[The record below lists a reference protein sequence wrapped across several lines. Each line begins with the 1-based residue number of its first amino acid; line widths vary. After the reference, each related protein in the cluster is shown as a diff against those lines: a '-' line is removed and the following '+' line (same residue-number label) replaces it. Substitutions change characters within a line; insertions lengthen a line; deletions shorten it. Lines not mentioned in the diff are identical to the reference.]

1 MRIGELAQKAG
12 VNIQTIRFYERR
24 RILREVARTDAGYRI
39 YGEQDFEDLCFIRQA
54 QQLGF
59 TLREIKQLMRLHRA
73 VSPLPRGARA
83 QPREF
88 REIARVARARLEQV
102 EQKLRG
108 LRLMRSQ
115 LMEMIDQLARVGSV
129 RCPVPRMK
137 NSPSSTAQKGNGLV
151 KKSR

>member
-1 MRIGELAQKAG
+1 MRIGEMAQKAG

-39 YGEQDFEDLCFIRQA
+39 YGEQDLEDLCFIRQA
-54 QQLGF
+54 QRLGF
-59 TLREIKQLMRLHRA
+59 TLREITQLVKLHRA
-73 VSPLPRGARA
+73 VSALPRGARR
-83 QPREF
+83 PHEF

-102 EQKLRG
+102 EGKLRG